1 MENEYEK
8 ITLYRNGQ
16 EPLSFEGKQIG
27 FGSNRLPRTQ
37 HEFASSRW
45 TQATLFETSEGKY
58 VLYSEHISL
67 WQNEP
72 SRRETRIYD
81 SLTGV
86 FEGFRQ
92 EYGMLT
98 SYMEEIER
106 QIGLK
111 ESE

>member
-8 ITLYRNGQ
+8 ITLERNGQ
-16 EPLSFEGKQIG
+16 DPLVFRGKQIG
-27 FGSNRLPRTQ
+27 FGSDRLPQTQ

-45 TQATLFETSEGKY
+45 TQASLFRTNEGKY
-58 VLYSEHISL
+58 ILYSEHISL

-72 SRRETRIYD
+72 SRREARIYD

-86 FEGFRQ
+86 FEGFKQ
-92 EYGMLT
+92 EYGILT

>member
-1 MENEYEK
+1 MENEYEE
-8 ITLYRNGQ
+8 ITLERNGQ
-16 EPLSFEGKQIG
+16 DPLIFRGKQIG
-27 FGSNRLPRTQ
+27 FGSGRLPQTQ
-37 HEFASSRW
+37 HEFSSSRW
-45 TQATLFETSEGKY
+45 TQATLFETKEGKY
-58 VLYSEHISL
+58 ILYSEHISL
-67 WQNEP
+67 WQDEP
-72 SRRETRIYD
+72 TRRETRTYD

-98 SYMEEIER
+98 GYMEEIER